1 MIEAPKY
8 RHTEEA
14 VEEMINFPLN
24 LNQPELTL
32 VYIIC
37 YFDVIEGLGE
47 EISAE
52 FALLRFI
59 EQAQHSSQR
68 GGKCGVSR
76 L

>member
-14 VEEMINFPLN
+14 VEEMINFLLN

-37 YFDVIEGLGE
+37 YFDVIEGLSE
-47 EISAE
+47 EILAE

-59 EQAQHSSQR
+59 EQARHSSQ
-68 GGKCGVSR
+68 
-76 L
+76 